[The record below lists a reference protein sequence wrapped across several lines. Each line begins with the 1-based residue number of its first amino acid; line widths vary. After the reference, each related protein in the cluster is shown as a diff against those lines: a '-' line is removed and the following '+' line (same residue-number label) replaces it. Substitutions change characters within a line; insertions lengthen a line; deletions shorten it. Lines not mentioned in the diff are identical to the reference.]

1 MSEGDLENLMD
12 QLVPFAQQM
21 LAKHGEFYPYGGVLT
36 PLGEVELVGADDGR
50 GQPPSEELIST
61 LLAAFRERASSG
73 KCTATA
79 LVADVRA
86 LPSDGD
92 AEMSAI
98 QVSLEHAS
106 GLAIDVFIPYEIGN
120 EGQIRYG
127 EVFASQGERIVFL
140 MAED

>member
-1 MSEGDLENLMD
+1 VSKGDLESLMN

-36 PLGEVELVGADDGR
+36 PLGEVELVGANDGR

-79 LVADVRA
+79 LIADVRA
-86 LPSDGD
+86 LPSSED
-92 AEMSAI
+92 EETNAI
-98 QVSLEHAS
+98 RVSLEHVS
-106 GLAIDVFIPYEIGN
+106 GLAIDVFLPYEVGDD
-120 EGQIRYG
+120 GQIQYG
-127 EVFASQGERIVFL
+127 EHFARQGERIIFL
-140 MAED
+140 IPEE